1 VLAAGILVRAAP
13 YFKFHEDPPMA
24 TEQPTR
30 AISLSPGLRAE
41 QIFPTLTP
49 AQIGRIAAHGSV
61 RPVYEGEVLIEE
73 GRQDVPF
80 YVVTAGQIEIVQP
93 SRTGET
99 VIVVHGPG
107 EFTGESNMLS
117 NRRSLV
123 RACATVPGEVIE
135 LDREQLLALVQND
148 AELGEI
154 FMRAFILR
162 RVELIAHGLGDV
174 VLVGSNHSTGT
185 LRIREF
191 LTRNGHPHTYVD
203 LDRDPGVQQLLD
215 GFGVTIT
222 EVPVLICRGKK
233 VLRNPTNAQI
243 ADCLGLNEVVDPSQI
258 RDLVVIGAGPAG
270 LAAAVYGA
278 SEGLDVLVLESNSPG
293 GQAGASSRIENY
305 LGFPTGISGQDLTG
319 RAYTQAQKFGA
330 QLLVAKGATRL
341 GCNRQQYTVEIDP
354 GVRIPARGVIIAT
367 GAEYCKLDVPNL
379 AQFEGAGVY
388 YGATF
393 IEAQMCGGEEVVVVG
408 GGNSAGQAAVF
419 LAQTAVRVHMLVRGD
434 GLEEKMS
441 RYLIRRIEDN
451 PAILVRTR
459 TEIVSLDGT
468 NHLERVRWRGDAGGT
483 EERAVRHVFVMTGAL
498 PSTDWLKGCVALDAK
513 GFIKTGPDL
522 TPEDLSAAQWPLT
535 RLPHLLETSRP
546 RVFAVGD
553 VRAGNVKRV
562 ASAVGEGSIAIA
574 LVHQALH
581 G

>member
-1 VLAAGILVRAAP
+1 
-13 YFKFHEDPPMA
+13 MA

-41 QIFPTLTP
+41 QIFPTLTA
-49 AQIGRIAAHGSV
+49 AQIRRVAAHGSV
-61 RPVYEGEVLIEE
+61 RAVHEGEVLIEE

-93 SRTGET
+93 SRTGDT
-99 VIVVHGPG
+99 VIVVHLPG

-123 RACATVPGEVIE
+123 RARATLPGEVIE

-408 GGNSAGQAAVF
+408 AGNSAGQAAVF
-419 LAQTAVRVHMLVRGD
+419 LAQTAARVHMLVRGD

-468 NHLERVRWRGDAGGT
+468 DHLERVRWRDDAGGT
-483 EERAVRHVFVMTGAL
+483 EERDIRHVFVMTGAL
-498 PSTDWLKGCVALDAK
+498 PTTDWLKGCVALDAK

>member
-1 VLAAGILVRAAP
+1 
-13 YFKFHEDPPMA
+13 MA

-41 QIFPTLTP
+41 QIFPTLTA
-49 AQIGRIAAHGSV
+49 AQIRRVAAHGSV
-61 RPVYEGEVLIEE
+61 RAVYEGEVLIEE

-93 SRTGET
+93 SRTGDT
-99 VIVVHGPG
+99 VIVVHLPG

-123 RACATVPGEVIE
+123 RARATLPGEVIE

-319 RAYTQAQKFGA
+319 RAYAQAQKFGA

-408 GGNSAGQAAVF
+408 AGNSAGQAAVF
-419 LAQTAVRVHMLVRGD
+419 LAQTAARVHMLVRGD

-468 NHLERVRWRGDAGGT
+468 DHLERVRWRDDAGGT
-483 EERAVRHVFVMTGAL
+483 EERDIRHVFVMTGAL
-498 PSTDWLKGCVALDAK
+498 PTTDWLKGCVALDAK